1 MRKFTASMISKGNH
15 LFQASIT
22 ILDNGVKLRIPNF
35 WRDQETFFS
44 FNDISGVELTTP
56 SWYTVLT
63 YSTINFNLRGTW
75 VEAHGFAKSDAITI
89 KRMIEGGRQSGGN
102 SSINEFG
109 EDTNKFSG
117 YKQQQWINYQHDREV
132 KKDRE
137 ERVSRENEQ
146 NKELIPKLKKL
157 IIKYW
162 IEILRYGDNSDY
174 TKLSDMVSPL
184 SNKNATVELSNYLNK
199 LKRIILDI
207 YGEEYW
213 EIEYDSINDEMWVEI
228 NENTRAFIFRKALT
242 KYDEGVAQAREIV
255 PLYDNIDI
263 SILENECLNY
273 PKISNFFID
282 ALFVIERRSA
292 LIRKLEEKIKILKEW
307 DDDYRR
313 ELLNLLILIDLIYSS
328 YVYSEKDDDGKK
340 RYNYALDSKSIKSF
354 LSDSTIS
361 LNKKISKI
369 IDCTDNFIDR
379 IAKNLGI

>member
-1 MRKFTASMISKGNH
+1 MISKGNH

-35 WRDQETFFS
+35 WRDQETFFG

-63 YSTINFNLRGTW
+63 YSTINFNLKGTW
-75 VEAHGFAKSDAITI
+75 IEAHGFAKSDALTI
-89 KRMIEGGRQSGGN
+89 KKLIDSGRSGGGN
-102 SSINEFG
+102 STINEYG
-109 EDTNKFSG
+109 QDTSKFSG

-132 KKDRE
+132 RRDRE
-137 ERVSRENEQ
+137 EREALQNER

-157 IIKYW
+157 IIKGW
-162 IEILRYGDNSDY
+162 IEIIKYGDNNDY
-174 TKLSDMVSPL
+174 TKLSDMVSPP
-184 SNKNATVELSNYLNK
+184 SNKNATVELKDYVNK

-228 NENTRAFIFRKALT
+228 NEKTQAFIFRKALT

-255 PLYDNIDI
+255 PLYDNLDI
-263 SILENECLNY
+263 SVLENECLNY

-282 ALFVIERRSA
+282 ALFVRERRSA
-292 LIRKLEEKIKILKEW
+292 LTRKLEEKIKILKEW

-313 ELLNLLILIDLIYSS
+313 ELLNLLILIDLIYRS
-328 YVYSEKDDDGKK
+328 YLHSEKDDEGKK
-340 RYNYALDSKSIKSF
+340 RYNYALDSKSVRLF
-354 LSDSTIS
+354 LSDSTVS

-369 IDCTDNFIDR
+369 IDCTDNFVDR
-379 IAKNLGI
+379 VSKDLGI

>member
-1 MRKFTASMISKGNH
+1 
-15 LFQASIT
+15 
-22 ILDNGVKLRIPNF
+22 
-35 WRDQETFFS
+35 
-44 FNDISGVELTTP
+44 
-56 SWYTVLT
+56 
-63 YSTINFNLRGTW
+63 
-75 VEAHGFAKSDAITI
+75 
-89 KRMIEGGRQSGGN
+89 
-102 SSINEFG
+102 
-109 EDTNKFSG
+109 
-117 YKQQQWINYQHDREV
+117 
-132 KKDRE
+132 
-137 ERVSRENEQ
+137 
-146 NKELIPKLKKL
+146 
-157 IIKYW
+157 
-162 IEILRYGDNSDY
+162 
-174 TKLSDMVSPL
+174 MVSPL

-313 ELLNLLILIDLIYSS
+313 ELMNLLILIDLIYSR

-379 IAKNLGI
+379 IAKDLGI